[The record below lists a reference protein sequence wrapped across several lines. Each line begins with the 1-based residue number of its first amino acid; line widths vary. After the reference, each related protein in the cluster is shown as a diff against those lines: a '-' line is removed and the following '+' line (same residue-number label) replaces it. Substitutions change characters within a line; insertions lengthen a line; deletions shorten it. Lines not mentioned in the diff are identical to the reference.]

1 MGIKYR
7 CDECD
12 YQANFKK
19 SLTLHFKAKHLGTKY
34 SVMNV
39 IIKLMSN
46 RILNC
51 MLKRS
56 TWESNT
62 DVMNVNTRAA
72 QRNV

>member
-1 MGIKYR
+1 MNVIIKLISNR
-7 CDECD
+7 V
-12 YQANFKK
+12 
-19 SLTLHFKAKHLGTKY
+19 LHCILKPNIWESNT

-62 DVMNVNTRAA
+62 DVMNVNTRAD